1 MCGILGSV
9 NVPVEEQVLDLI
21 SHRGPD
27 AAHIRSYSLTSCDV
41 TFAHRRLS
49 ILELS
54 EAGNQPMQT
63 SDGQYNII
71 FNGEIFNHKDLRERL
86 PEVHFRGNSDTESIL
101 CYLAKKGIEGLQ
113 DFNGNFAFA
122 FLDIT
127 HQKLYLAR
135 DKFGVKPLYYYHN
148 GNRFVFSS
156 EIRPVL
162 SLITTTLDNTSLAE
176 LLKLRYN
183 PADSTLYKEIR
194 KLLPGHYMTLDL
206 KTMEMHIQPI
216 IKPRPIQNLLSLQ
229 QAVNRYGDLFE
240 RAVERQLMSDV
251 QIGSLLSGGVD
262 SALVTYF
269 AAKNS
274 KDKLKTFTVGFDEVN
289 EVNELNDARISAGIL
304 GTEHH
309 EVVMDM
315 KTFWSVFEEVVRIVE
330 EPLGT
335 TSSIPMYFLNKE
347 VAKHVKVV
355 LTGQGA
361 DEPLGGYA
369 RYQGEIYRRYIPAFL
384 FQLIS
389 NLGLNFKNEKVR
401 RFIHSAGEQDIVSR
415 LEKTYALFDDAQ
427 IQKMTGLKDQS
438 SYKKIDYFYKLAS
451 QPSRSPVEAMMSVDL
466 HMNLADDLLLYTDK
480 VSMHFGVET
489 RVPILD
495 FELIE
500 YIESLPL
507 KYKIRNGTGK
517 FIHKE
522 FARNVLPETI
532 VNRPKKGFKSPTSL
546 WFEQDSEY
554 IMELLTADTSNPFYQ
569 IIDSNE
575 IYKIVQLHKRGYNQE
590 KQLFLLLSLFFWFKN
605 ATLLP
610 DFKSQ

>member
-1 MCGILGSV
+1 M
-9 NVPVEEQVLDLI
+9 
-21 SHRGPD
+21 
-27 AAHIRSYSLTSCDV
+27 
-41 TFAHRRLS
+41 
-49 ILELS
+49 
-54 EAGNQPMQT
+54 
-63 SDGQYNII
+63 
-71 FNGEIFNHKDLRERL
+71 
-86 PEVHFRGNSDTESIL
+86 
-101 CYLAKKGIEGLQ
+101 
-113 DFNGNFAFA
+113 
-122 FLDIT
+122 
-127 HQKLYLAR
+127 
-135 DKFGVKPLYYYHN
+135 
-148 GNRFVFSS
+148 
-156 EIRPVL
+156 
-162 SLITTTLDNTSLAE
+162 
-176 LLKLRYN
+176 
-183 PADSTLYKEIR
+183 
-194 KLLPGHYMTLDL
+194 
-206 KTMEMHIQPI
+206 
-216 IKPRPIQNLLSLQ
+216 
-229 QAVNRYGDLFE
+229 
-240 RAVERQLMSDV
+240 
-251 QIGSLLSGGVD
+251 
-262 SALVTYF
+262 
-269 AAKNS
+269 
-274 KDKLKTFTVGFDEVN
+274 
-289 EVNELNDARISAGIL
+289 
-304 GTEHH
+304 
-309 EVVMDM
+309 
-315 KTFWSVFEEVVRIVE
+315 
-330 EPLGT
+330 
-335 TSSIPMYFLNKE
+335 
-347 VAKHVKVV
+347 
-355 LTGQGA
+355 
-361 DEPLGGYA
+361 
-369 RYQGEIYRRYIPAFL
+369 
-384 FQLIS
+384 
-389 NLGLNFKNEKVR
+389 NFKNEKVR

-438 SYKKIDYFYKLAS
+438 SYKKIDYFYKLTS

-554 IMELLTADTSNPFYQ
+554 ILELLTADTSNPFYQ